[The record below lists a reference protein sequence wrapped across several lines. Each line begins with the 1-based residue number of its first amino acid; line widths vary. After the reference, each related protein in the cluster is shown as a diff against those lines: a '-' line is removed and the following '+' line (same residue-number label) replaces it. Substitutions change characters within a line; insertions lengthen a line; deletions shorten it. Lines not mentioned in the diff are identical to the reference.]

1 MLELVEL
8 LVLFVDDSEMVALKL
23 VELLPL
29 RDPVAVV
36 VAVVADLDVVE
47 VPEEVLLEEVVL
59 KEVVLREVMLE
70 EVVLGEVVLVV
81 LEDVVMG
88 IVGDWIKTPLGEG
101 DSTLLE
107 MLELTG
113 VDEDSTI
120 TELTAWPLH
129 DPEVLILCQLPLS
142 SPYTYSLP
150 QP

>member
-1 MLELVEL
+1 LLERVEL
-8 LVLFVDDSEMVALKL
+8 PVLFVDVSEMVALKL

-47 VPEEVLLEEVVL
+47 VLEEVLLEEVVL
-59 KEVVLREVMLE
+59 KEVVLK
-70 EVVLGEVVLVV
+70 EVVLREVVLDEVV
-81 LEDVVMG
+81 LEDVLME

-107 MLELTG
+107 MLELTE

>member
-8 LVLFVDDSEMVALKL
+8 PVLFVDDSEMVALKL

-47 VPEEVLLEEVVL
+47 VLEEVLLEEVVL
-59 KEVVLREVMLE
+59 KEVVLREV
-70 EVVLGEVVLVV
+70 VLDEVV
-81 LEDVVMG
+81 LEDVVME
-88 IVGDWIKTPLGEG
+88 IVGDWIKTPLREG

-107 MLELTG
+107 MLELTA
-113 VDEDSTI
+113 VEEDSTT